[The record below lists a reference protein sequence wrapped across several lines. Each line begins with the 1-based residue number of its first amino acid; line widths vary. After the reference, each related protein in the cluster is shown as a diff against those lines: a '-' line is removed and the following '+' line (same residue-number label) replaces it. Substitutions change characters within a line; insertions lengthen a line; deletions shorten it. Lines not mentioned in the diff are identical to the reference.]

1 MRITSLISPCLPH
14 SGLFGPS
21 LGLNFL
27 KGVDFSYLYHLF
39 VLVLPLPFMIGK
51 IKSKRL
57 GGWGEGGVEAWSGLP
72 SLAHS
77 PQVGTLAAL
86 GKLISACA
94 ESPFLQEQWCHLGC
108 CLIGP
113 KESG

>member
-57 GGWGEGGVEAWSGLP
+57 GGWGEGGGSLVWAAFPSAFPPGGDSSG
-72 SLAHS
+72 SWK
-77 PQVGTLAAL
+77 VDL
-86 GKLISACA
+86 GLR
-94 ESPFLQEQWCHLGC
+94 
-108 CLIGP
+108 
-113 KESG
+113 